1 MPSLDVFQRLG
12 NWARDKRDGLALDDG
27 FEELTFSKLAQRV
40 AGLAQKVAPLP
51 NVLGVY
57 VPGGAA
63 FTIADLALS
72 FAGKTFVPLPPF
84 FSAQQLAHIVRDCG
98 MGAVLTT
105 PGWKSKAEGFGL
117 PVELIV
123 DEEAAYDADAAHAG
137 GRVIY
142 TSGSTGAPKGVRLGT
157 KQLNASAQGLLAA
170 SKAGPS
176 DRYLSVLPQA
186 LLLEQVAGI
195 HVPLLAGAPVYL
207 AAGAVQAAA
216 MGDPVPLIARAK
228 HVQPTAT
235 VLVPDLLRAWVG
247 GLAATR
253 TMAPSSLRFVAVGG
267 APVPPKLCDA
277 AWSLGIPVHE
287 GYGLSEC
294 CSVVAVN
301 RPENSV
307 NGTAGQPLDGIKV
320 TIENGEIVVEGPTV
334 MDGYL
339 NGPDPQGRFATGDL
353 GTLDA
358 KGNLVVL
365 GRKDNLIVLSNGRN
379 LSPEWIEG
387 MILADPMI
395 ARAVIVG
402 HGQSHPT
409 AVLTP
414 SSAGRDWFTKASG
427 DDIAGRL
434 AGLTA
439 QAPVYAQPS
448 SAIVVA
454 EADLVAKG
462 LLTGNGRVMRQA
474 VASMVLG

>member
-1 MPSLDVFQRLG
+1 
-12 NWARDKRDGLALDDG
+12 
-27 FEELTFSKLAQRV
+27 
-40 AGLAQKVAPLP
+40 
-51 NVLGVY
+51 
-57 VPGGAA
+57 
-63 FTIADLALS
+63 
-72 FAGKTFVPLPPF
+72 
-84 FSAQQLAHIVRDCG
+84 

-105 PGWKSKAEGFGL
+105 PGWRSKAEGFGL
-117 PVELIV
+117 PVESIMS
-123 DEEAAYDADAAHAG
+123 EEAPFDADAALAG

-157 KQLNASAQGLLAA
+157 RQLNASAQGLLAA
-170 SKAGPS
+170 SNAGPA

-216 MGDPVPLIARAK
+216 MGDPIPLIARAK
-228 HVQPTAT
+228 HVQPTAS

-253 TMAPSSLRFVAVGG
+253 TVAPSSLRFVAVGG
-267 APVPPKLCDA
+267 APVPTKLCDA
-277 AWSLGIPVHE
+277 AWNLGIPVHE

-294 CSVVAVN
+294 CSVVTVN
-301 RPENSV
+301 RPGHSL
-307 NGTAGQPLDGIKV
+307 NGTAGLPLDGIKV

-339 NGPDPQGRFATGDL
+339 SGSDPQGRFATGDL
-353 GTLDA
+353 GLFDA
-358 KGNLVVL
+358 KGNLIVL

-379 LSPEWIEG
+379 LNPEWIEG

-395 ARAVIVG
+395 ARAIIVG

-414 SSAGRDWFTKASG
+414 SAAGSGWFAKASG

-462 LLTGNGRVMRQA
+462 MLTGNGRVMRQA